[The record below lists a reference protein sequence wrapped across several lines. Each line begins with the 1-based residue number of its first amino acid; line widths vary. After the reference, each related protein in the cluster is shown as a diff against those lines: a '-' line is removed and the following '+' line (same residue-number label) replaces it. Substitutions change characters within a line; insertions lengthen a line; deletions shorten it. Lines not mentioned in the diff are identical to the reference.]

1 MLTLSFI
8 RNDDNHTK
16 YFHQR
21 KTSADKS
28 RNIVKGR
35 KISQAEHD
43 GKKINFFFFFC
54 IININLF

>member
-1 MLTLSFI
+1 MIILI
-8 RNDDNHTK
+8 VKNI
-16 YFHQR
+16 FHQR

-43 GKKINFFFFFC
+43 GKT
-54 IININLF
+54 INIIFLSNKS